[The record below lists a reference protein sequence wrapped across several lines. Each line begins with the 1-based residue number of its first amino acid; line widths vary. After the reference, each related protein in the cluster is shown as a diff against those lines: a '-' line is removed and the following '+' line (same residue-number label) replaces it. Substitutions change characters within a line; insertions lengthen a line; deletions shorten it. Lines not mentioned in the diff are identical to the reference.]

1 MVPKISAAPYQ
12 PPPSGAQ
19 VLEQLP
25 ARNDPR
31 QKELANLRS
40 QLQREPANVNLAAAL
55 ARRYISM
62 ARNDADPRYLS
73 YAQAALAPW
82 WEKAN
87 PPTEVLVLRATV
99 LQSTHR
105 FTEALAD
112 LDQLLKNDRRNGQA
126 WITRATV
133 LQVQGQFE
141 EAKKSCAQLAG
152 VAEEL
157 VIAYLPCQCSQPVIV
172 TSRWKSMRN
181 KSTASGISLC
191 ATLIL

>member
-1 MVPKISAAPYQ
+1 MLSKRSKIWCLCTRIFLCLVMVPNISAEPYQ
-12 PPPSGAQ
+12 PRSGAQ
-19 VLEQLP
+19 VLERLP
-25 ARNDPR
+25 ARNDPT

-40 QLQREPANVNLAAAL
+40 QLQRESASVSLAAAL

-62 ARNDADPRYLS
+62 ARNDADPRYPS
-73 YAQAALAPW
+73 YAQAASAPW
-82 WEKAN
+82 WEKTS
-87 PPTEVLVLRATV
+87 PPTEVLLLRAII

-141 EAKKSCAQLAG
+141 EAKKSCAQL
-152 VAEEL
+152 
-157 VIAYLPCQCSQPVIV
+157 
-172 TSRWKSMRN
+172 
-181 KSTASGISLC
+181 TAPRTNVGDVNQRL
-191 ATLIL
+191 